1 MSAREKVLN
10 SYREILVAEGERA
23 ATMDQVAARA
33 GVSKGGL
40 LYHFPDKAALAEGL
54 LQEVRELMAQDLDKM
69 RDAPEGP
76 AAYYLRGSL
85 LQDDPLDR
93 SIIAAMRLAPEH
105 NRRKQEV
112 LAEVRQGWLDLL
124 VGEIGDAVIADAI
137 MLMGDGLY
145 YQATL
150 ADTLEDAP
158 GEECDQREE
167 VRIAGL
173 GKVLDMLRS
182 AGGPQGDLPE
192 QGV

>member
-1 MSAREKVLN
+1 MN

-40 LYHFPDKAALAEGL
+40 LYHFPDKTALAEGL
-54 LQEVRELMAQDLDKM
+54 LQEVRELMAQDLEEM
-69 RDAPEGP
+69 RKAPEGP

-85 LQDDPLDR
+85 LQDDPLDQ

-124 VGEIGDAVIADAI
+124 VGEIGDPVIADAI

-150 ADTLEDAP
+150 ADTFDGAP
-158 GEECDQREE
+158 GGGRDPQRDPRETE
-167 VRIAGL
+167 RIAGL
-173 GKVLDMLRS
+173 LKVLDTLRS
-182 AGGPQGDLPE
+182 AGGRAAGFS
-192 QGV
+192 